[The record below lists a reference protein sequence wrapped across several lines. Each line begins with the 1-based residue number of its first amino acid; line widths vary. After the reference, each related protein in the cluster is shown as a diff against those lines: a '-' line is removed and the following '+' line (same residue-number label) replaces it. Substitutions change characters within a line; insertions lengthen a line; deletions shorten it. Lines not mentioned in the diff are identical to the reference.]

1 MIDAKGGVE
10 ALHENWRLE
19 LVVYLW
25 VQLATSTSGDTDIVQ
40 GLINVTANM
49 ARIRKQPRPN
59 ISLIPYSTV

>member
-25 VQLATSTSGDTDIVQ
+25 VQLAR
-40 GLINVTANM
+40 GLVVILTLLV
-49 ARIRKQPRPN
+49 
-59 ISLIPYSTV
+59 SH